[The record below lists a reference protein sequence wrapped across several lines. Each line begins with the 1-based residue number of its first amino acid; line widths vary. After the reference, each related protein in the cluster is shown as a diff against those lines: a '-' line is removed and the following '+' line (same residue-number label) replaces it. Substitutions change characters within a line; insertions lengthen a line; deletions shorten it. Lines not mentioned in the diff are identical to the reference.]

1 MGSWFHPSPFLEE
14 RTPFHNSVIN
24 RLLKSAGLLKRS
36 FSNINKHLWHICCGR
51 ANNIQIPASHLIGP
65 RLEITQS
72 HSMKWQ
78 REINKPILLTS
89 CMYWNSL
96 KKKSATSQRQRKQG
110 NRYSVFQTIPPTNR
124 IVECVLPKCGGNV
137 ETSLLWLWRWL
148 SVTMWTEAVSWLQN
162 IQWINTS
169 DHAAAVTPCLAQQQQ
184 LVAMQQQ

>member
-1 MGSWFHPSPFLEE
+1 M
-14 RTPFHNSVIN
+14 
-24 RLLKSAGLLKRS
+24 
-36 FSNINKHLWHICCGR
+36 
-51 ANNIQIPASHLIGP
+51 IGP

-89 CMYWNSL
+89 CMYWNPL

-137 ETSLLWLWRWL
+137 ETSFLWLWRWL
-148 SVTMWTEAVSWLQN
+148 SVTMWTEAVSWSQN

-169 DHAAAVTPCLAQQQQ
+169 DHAAAVTPCQDQVPATAIGSHATTIVYSGSKANSCCIQA
-184 LVAMQQQ
+184 VSVCND